1 MDWAHQTPL
10 PWHYSRVGLR
20 EDGAWQRQVHLDSSA
35 VGRSCVK
42 LCFPTPQSFPDACFQ
57 PLPSILERPLIFSI
71 NSFSPLN
78 WPRVSA
84 ACIQRTLSSPPGE
97 IYLEDPCSSCPCTQ
111 GRGQTPAATSVQCDP
126 SPWQWLASLRRHPIL
141 PEPITHSLLGIENW
155 TFGYL
160 CISLRRD
167 AETT

>member
-1 MDWAHQTPL
+1 MDWAHQTPF
-10 PWHYSRVGLR
+10 PWHYSRVGLQ
-20 EDGAWQRQVHLDSSA
+20 EDGAWQRQVHLACSA

-71 NSFSPLN
+71 NPFSPLN

-97 IYLEDPCSSCPCTQ
+97 IYLEDPCSSCPCTHR
-111 GRGQTPAATSVQCDP
+111 RGQAPAATSVQCDP
-126 SPWQWLASLRRHPIL
+126 SPGNGWPVSGDIRSCLSQSHTLFWALKTGPLDIYASH
-141 PEPITHSLLGIENW
+141 
-155 TFGYL
+155 
-160 CISLRRD
+160 
-167 AETT
+167 